1 MFSVSKT
8 QFGILVIKNRE
19 THGQRSHVLAF
30 ILFYFLFPFFFTN
43 SLNLMTFFGF
53 HVFFFFLLHRLA
65 PMAIFFFFFFFILFS
80 FFSASQKLMDN
91 FIKKKKKRSLVPISQ
106 TQKIK
111 LINTWYRSYTLTNK
125 QTHKHVHPHNKSKNF
140 FSKYKQNPEVRNERE
155 ERGREEGWRLAL
167 FGLGEVGIGTVWTR

>member
-1 MFSVSKT
+1 MFSISKT
-8 QFGILVIKNRE
+8 QFGILVIKHRE

-65 PMAIFFFFFFFILFS
+65 PVAIFFSSSSSFFFLS
-80 FFSASQKLMDN
+80 FLLHKNSWVTLS
-91 FIKKKKKRSLVPISQ
+91 KKKKKRSLVPISQ

-125 QTHKHVHPHNKSKNF
+125 HKPTNMFIHTINLKISSPNTNKTQK
-140 FSKYKQNPEVRNERE
+140 
-155 ERGREEGWRLAL
+155 
-167 FGLGEVGIGTVWTR
+167 